1 MHQCSK
7 VIISPSA
14 EMVENLND
22 NKSIKKKGQT
32 KSFKEIIKPY
42 NDEKEKLKDKK
53 YNLRGRKEKNPL
65 ISKSNDNESE
75 EISNSEENVS
85 YDHDEDVFF
94 NKKRKR
100 KFKKKGRKKT
110 INVLKKSKRV
120 IINLIFK
127 LAPKKLNGRKIIS
140 DSSDSNDSDNELN
153 GNQISEGLEQY
164 IKPNS
169 SELDFLELRDP
180 KKINE
185 IKIEASKTLIE
196 AQKEI
201 KKLEV
206 EFLVNED
213 KIESNY
219 CI

>member
-100 KFKKKGRKKT
+100 KFKKIGRKKT
-110 INVLKKSKRV
+110 INFLKKSKIV
-120 IINLIFK
+120 IINLIF
-127 LAPKKLNGRKIIS
+127 
-140 DSSDSNDSDNELN
+140 
-153 GNQISEGLEQY
+153 
-164 IKPNS
+164 
-169 SELDFLELRDP
+169 
-180 KKINE
+180 
-185 IKIEASKTLIE
+185 
-196 AQKEI
+196 
-201 KKLEV
+201 
-206 EFLVNED
+206 
-213 KIESNY
+213 
-219 CI
+219 